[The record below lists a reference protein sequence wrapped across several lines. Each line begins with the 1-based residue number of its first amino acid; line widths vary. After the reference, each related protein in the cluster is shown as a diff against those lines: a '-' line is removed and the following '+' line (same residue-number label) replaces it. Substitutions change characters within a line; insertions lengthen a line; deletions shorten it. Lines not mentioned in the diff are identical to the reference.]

1 MKQSGRRMTPAAH
14 HPEGQE
20 RTDDMT
26 KQETISV
33 TTDGQGIVA
42 AIAKAMSEV
51 KRLAKDNRN
60 TEQKYQFASVDDFLA
75 MTGPICGSNGLVVM
89 MDEDGCEAVERQGK
103 YGPSFWLRFTYI
115 ITVWHSSGQSLPPS
129 RRSVEVIRTGAQS
142 SGSAQSYAL
151 KQFLRALL
159 QIPTGDS
166 DEADLNTFAAAAA
179 GVKEPNAMSTPA
191 TAAAEG
197 IRDAWRNA
205 ILDGLPENA
214 TEAQKAEAFADAIM
228 ADFKGKGAKALD
240 NAWNRHERLIQSL
253 EQRYPALFGNVAAAY
268 NVEQERIAMESE
280 PSRRVE

>member
-1 MKQSGRRMTPAAH
+1 
-14 HPEGQE
+14 
-20 RTDDMT
+20 MT
-26 KQETISV
+26 KQETIQSV
-33 TTDGQGIVA
+33 SQGQGIVA
-42 AIAKAMSEV
+42 AIAKAMGEV

-75 MTGPICGSNGLVVM
+75 MTGPICAANGLLVM
-89 MDEDGCEAVERQGK
+89 MDEDGCQEIERQGK
-103 YGPSFWLRFTYI
+103 YGPSYWLRFTYV
-115 ITVWHSSGQSLPPS
+115 ITVWHSSGESLPPV
-129 RRSVEVIRTGAQS
+129 RRSVEVVRTGAQS

-151 KQFLRALL
+151 KQFLRAML
-159 QIPTGDS
+159 QIPTGDA
-166 DEADLNTFAAAAA
+166 DEADLNSFAAAAA
-179 GVKEPNAMSTPA
+179 GAREPNAMSTPA

-205 ILDGLPENA
+205 VLDSLPENA
-214 TEAQKAEAFADAIM
+214 TEAQKAEAFADAII

-268 NVEQERIAMESE
+268 NAEQERIGMESE